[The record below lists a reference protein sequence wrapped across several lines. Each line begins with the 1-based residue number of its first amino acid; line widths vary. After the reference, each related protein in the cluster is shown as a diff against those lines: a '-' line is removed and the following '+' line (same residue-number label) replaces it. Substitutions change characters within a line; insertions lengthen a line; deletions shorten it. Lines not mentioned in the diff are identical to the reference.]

1 MTIVWT
7 NDTTVL
13 PIEFHIYDVNP
24 EQIQNKIRNDQ
35 NRSRYN
41 ST

>member
-24 EQIQNKIRNDQ
+24 EQNKEWSKPVKIQLNL
-35 NRSRYN
+35 
-41 ST
+41 